1 MKQITLVCNTGWYL
15 YNFRF
20 SFLKSLLRKKY
31 SVTLIFPFDK
41 YTDSLRDI
49 GCKVINW
56 KLNRNS
62 INPLKEIYS
71 IIDLIII
78 LNKVKPDIS
87 HAFTIK
93 ACLYGTIA
101 GRLIGIKNN
110 VNSITGLGHVFL
122 SHKLR
127 TFFLRKFLI
136 NVYKLVLNHK
146 NSYLIFQNNQDKELF
161 LKLGIVIE
169 NKSIL
174 IRGSGVDTKYFK
186 SQKKEVTVN
195 IKNQLKILFPSRI
208 IRQKGIFELT
218 SACKKLYDEKVNLKL
233 IIPSD
238 PEFVNR
244 SALSSKELRGLKE
257 AKWISFIGHVDD
269 IKQIYDD
276 VDLVILPSWREGL
289 AMSLLEASSMECA
302 IITTNVAGCNDIVEH
317 GKSGLLVPLKDSLS
331 ILLAVKMFINNP
343 SLKKKFGKAARKNTK
358 LYFNDEI
365 INTQTEKLYISLVG
379 RE

>member
-302 IITTNVAGCNDIVEH
+302 IITTNVPGCNDIVEH